1 MNTSS
6 SIVANILRDK
16 EQGWGL
22 DYYKEDGKT
31 CYDIIVAKLYSI
43 IEIFSL
49 SEKIKALLDEFDDYK
64 ESPFRAAKDIAV
76 KEKEMKT
83 SITVLERKIHT
94 MTRALGKIRMPTS
107 LSSANDILENY
118 RYLQHLEKQ
127 RISHLQQVRNR
138 YRIDGNEEEMRRDVQ
153 EILDMHE
160 RHRVSLVHTEEVMYP
175 VKNLSEY
182 SERTEEDL
190 SAW

>member
-1 MNTSS
+1 MHTSS

-49 SEKIKALLDEFDDYK
+49 SEKIKALLDHFDDYK
-64 ESPFRAAKDIAV
+64 ETPFRTAKDIAV

-83 SITVLERKIHT
+83 SITVLGRKIHT
-94 MTRALGKIRMPTS
+94 LTSGLGNIRMPKS

-127 RISHLQQVRNR
+127 RISHLQHVRNK
-138 YRIDGNEEEMRRDVQ
+138 YRIDGNEDEMRRDVQ

-160 RHRVSLVHTEEVMYP
+160 RHRTSLVDTEEVVYP
-175 VKNLSEY
+175 MKNPYEY
-182 SERTEEDL
+182 SERTDENF